1 MEDRAMHTQIV
12 LDPTG
17 DTRHYFDATDD
28 AAVAEA
34 KKRFQEL
41 TEAGYIAAK
50 RTGSGTSD
58 LIREF
63 DPTAHETLFVPRLVG
78 G

>member
-1 MEDRAMHTQIV
+1 MHTQIV
-12 LDPTG
+12 MDQTG

-34 KKRFQEL
+34 KKRFQDL
-41 TEAGYIAAK
+41 TEAGCIAAK
-50 RTGSGTSD
+50 RTGSSTSE

-63 DPTAHETLFVPRLVG
+63 DPNARETLFVPRLVG